1 MENSKGTI
9 LIVDDNT
16 NNLKVLAGVLKE
28 NLYDFRM
35 AKSGQLALNILE
47 KTTPDLILLDIQMPE
62 MDGFETCRRIKANE
76 EKVKIPII
84 FLTANTDSESIA
96 KAFASGGVDYITKP
110 FNSNELLARIN
121 THIKLK
127 NQAEELE
134 RQNATKD
141 KFFSIISHDLTN
153 PIAGIIGFSDLILED
168 FNELESS
175 NIETFV
181 GYINQSAKFSL
192 DLLQNLLQWSR
203 IQIGS
208 LESVKVDFDLRNL
221 IDINIE
227 GSRPQALTKN
237 IQIKSNIQ
245 ENLLICADEKMI
257 STVVRNLI
265 SNAIKFTPK
274 GGTITISS
282 EKKIVSDKKI
292 IETEIRDTGIGMEE
306 EAIQKLFKIEQNYM
320 SKGTNNETGTG
331 LGLILCKEFLNQ
343 NNGTIRV
350 ESQPNIGSNFIFTLD
365 SVN

>member
-9 LIVDDNT
+9 LIVDDNA

-62 MDGFETCRRIKANE
+62 MDGFETCRRIKANIE
-76 EKVKIPII
+76 NAKIPII
-84 FLTANTDSESIA
+84 FLTANVDSDSIA
-96 KAFASGGVDYITKP
+96 KAFESGGVDYVTKP

-127 NQAEELE
+127 TQAEELE

-141 KFFSIISHDLTN
+141 KFFSIISHDLKN
-153 PIAGIIGFSDLILED
+153 PIANIIGFSDLIIED
-168 FNELESS
+168 YSELESVE
-175 NIETFV
+175 IETFV
-181 GYINQSAKFSL
+181 GHINQSAKFTL
-192 DLLQNLLQWSR
+192 ELLENLLEWSR

-208 LESVKVDFDLRNL
+208 LESVKINFDMNNL
-221 IDINIE
+221 LDINIE
-227 GSRPQALTKN
+227 GSRPQALAKN
-237 IQIKSNIQ
+237 IQINSNIK
-245 ENLLICADEKMI
+245 ENLVIYADEKMI
-257 STVVRNLI
+257 STMVRNLI
-265 SNAIKFTPK
+265 SNAIKFTPN

-282 EKKIVSDKKI
+282 EKKIVADKNI
-292 IETEIRDTGIGMEE
+292 IETEISDTGIGMKEE
-306 EAIQKLFKIEQNYM
+306 DIQKLFKIEQNYL
-320 SKGTNNETGTG
+320 SKGTNNEIGTG

-343 NNGTIRV
+343 NDGIIRV

>member
-28 NLYDFRM
+28 NSYDFRM

-62 MDGFETCRRIKANE
+62 MDGFETCRRIKANKE
-76 EKVKIPII
+76 NVKIPII
-84 FLTANTDSESIA
+84 FLTANIDSESIA
-96 KAFASGGVDYITKP
+96 KAFESGGVDYVTKP
-110 FNSNELLARIN
+110 FNSNELLSRIN

-127 NQAEELE
+127 TQAEELE

-153 PIAGIIGFSDLILED
+153 PMANIIGFSDLIMED
-168 FNELESS
+168 YNELGSD

-192 DLLQNLLQWSR
+192 ELLQNLLEWSR
-203 IQIGS
+203 IQTGS
-208 LESVKVDFDLRNL
+208 LEPVKINFNL
-221 IDINIE
+221 SNLLNINVE
-227 GSRPQALTKN
+227 GSIPQALAKN
-237 IQIKSNIQ
+237 IQIESNFN
-245 ENLLICADEKMI
+245 ENLIICADEKMI
-257 STVVRNLI
+257 STMVRNLI
-265 SNAIKFTPK
+265 SNAIKFTPN

-282 EKKIVSDKKI
+282 ERKIVSDNKI
-292 IETEIRDTGIGMEE
+292 IETTIRDTGIGMEE
-306 EAIQKLFKIEQNYM
+306 EDIQKLFKIEQNYM
-320 SKGTNNETGTG
+320 SKGTNNEMGTG

-343 NNGTIRV
+343 NDGEIRV

>member
-1 MENSKGTI
+1 M
-9 LIVDDNT
+9 
-16 NNLKVLAGVLKE
+16 
-28 NLYDFRM
+28 
-35 AKSGQLALNILE
+35 
-47 KTTPDLILLDIQMPE
+47 
-62 MDGFETCRRIKANE
+62 
-76 EKVKIPII
+76 
-84 FLTANTDSESIA
+84 
-96 KAFASGGVDYITKP
+96 
-110 FNSNELLARIN
+110 
-121 THIKLK
+121 
-127 NQAEELE
+127 
-134 RQNATKD
+134 
-141 KFFSIISHDLTN
+141 
-153 PIAGIIGFSDLILED
+153 ILED
-168 FNELESS
+168 FNELEST

-265 SNAIKFTPK
+265 SNAIKFTPN

-350 ESQPNIGSNFIFTLD
+350 ESQPNIGSNFIFILD
-365 SVN
+365 SLN